1 VDIAFIVVAFLFGF
15 AAAAIRLPPLVGYL
29 VAGFVLHAFGYESTE
44 AIDVIADLGVLLLL
58 FGIGLKLKLKTL
70 ARPAVWGGATIHMV
84 VTSAVLGGAFIVL
97 GTLGLPLALDLS
109 AGQAVLIGF
118 AFSFSSTVFA
128 VKALEERN
136 EAASLP
142 GRLAIG
148 ILIVQDIFAVLF
160 LTFSADSAPS
170 WWAIPVGAAVI
181 LARPLY
187 GWMLTRAGH
196 GELLVLLGLCL
207 AIGVGA
213 ESFDRVGMKPDLGAL
228 IVGLTL
234 ANHPRASEL
243 ADRLLGFKD
252 ILLIGFFLSIGL
264 DGTPGAP
271 ELVVALLVLVLL
283 PIKTAGYLYVLT
295 RFRHRA
301 RTSWHTSITL
311 GNYSEFG
318 LIVVAVGIEQ
328 DLVGPEW
335 ASAVAVAVAVSFALA
350 APLNT
355 ARYRI
360 YRSVADR
367 IGRLERSP
375 IRSDDAVIDPG
386 DARILVFG
394 MGRVGAGAYDEL
406 VVRRGDVVLGVDR
419 RDETV
424 TAHRAEGRRAV
435 RGDALD
441 SDFWDRMM
449 LHSGIDLVVLAM
461 SDHEAN
467 VEAVGRIKEYLPD
480 VRIAATATFPDEIA
494 ELEHTGVDTA
504 RNLYAEAGQ
513 GLADD
518 ACDLLDVLDRLRA
531 E

>member
-1 VDIAFIVVAFLFGF
+1 VDIAFIVVAFVFGF
-15 AAAAIRLPPLVGYL
+15 AAAAVRLPPLVGYL
-29 VAGFVLHAFGYESTE
+29 AAGFVLHALGYESTS
-44 AIDVIADLGVLLLL
+44 AIETIADLGVLLLL

-70 ARPAVWGGATIHMV
+70 ARPAVWGGTTIHMIGL
-84 VTSAVLGGAFIVL
+84 SAVFGGLFLAIGALGF
-97 GTLGLPLALDLS
+97 PLAVDLS
-109 AGQAVLIGF
+109 TGQALLIGF

-160 LTFSADSAPS
+160 LTFSSDSAPS
-170 WWAIPVGAAVI
+170 LWAIPVVAAVI

-187 GWMLTRAGH
+187 GWILARAGH
-196 GELLVLLGLCL
+196 GELLVLLGFCL
-207 AIGVGA
+207 AVGVGA
-213 ESFDRVGMKPDLGAL
+213 ETFDRVGLKPDLGAL

-234 ANHPRASEL
+234 ANHPRSSEL
-243 ADRLLGFKD
+243 AERLLGFKD

-264 DGTPGAP
+264 EGTPGIA
-271 ELVVALLVLVLL
+271 ELAVALLVLALL
-283 PIKTAGYLYVLT
+283 PVKTAGYLYVLT

-301 RTSWHTSITL
+301 RTSWHTSVTL
-311 GNYSEFG
+311 GNFSEFG

-328 DLVGPEW
+328 DLVAPEW

-360 YRSVADR
+360 YQSVGDR
-367 IGRLERSP
+367 MGRLERSR
-375 IRSDDAVIDPG
+375 IRPDDAVIDPG

-406 VVRRGDVVLGVDR
+406 VVRRGDVVLGLDR

-424 TAHRAEGRRAV
+424 ATHRREGRRAE

-441 SDFWDRMM
+441 SDFWDRMV
-449 LHSGIDLVVLAM
+449 LHPGIDLVVLAM

-467 VEAVGRIKEYLPD
+467 LEAVQRIQRYLPRA
-480 VRIAATATFPDEIA
+480 RIAAAATFPDEIA
-494 ELEHTGVDTA
+494 ELQRAGVDTA

-518 ACDLLDVLDRLRA
+518 ACDLLDVVDQLRG